1 MDRLVGYIKEH
12 KWVEPESLETI
23 SRLAMNILEIIG
35 ELCTIDSYFFKGW
48 HYIFSSRYRQ
58 QVHQQWRIAGFLRA
72 APGVFYTL
80 LLMVA
85 EVLFLFY
92 LVRAVVKHV

>member
-1 MDRLVGYIKEH
+1 MGYIKKH
-12 KWVEPESLETI
+12 NKWVEPESLETL
-23 SRLAMNILEIIG
+23 SRLVMNILEVIG
-35 ELCTIDSYFFKGW
+35 ELCAIDSCFFKGW

-58 QVHQQWRIAGFLRA
+58 QVHQHWHIAGFLRA
-72 APGVFYTL
+72 APGIFYTL

-85 EVLFLFY
+85 EVLFLFF